1 MESNDRKNV
10 YLSKNPDNSLNSG
23 MRDTMI
29 VNPGNIPPGNL
40 VFIFQVFISRYY
52 ANKIFGMTNQKMD
65 SIQNITKFP
74 INTAYLLKGFLFS
87 IFDRSLNA
95 YNFHVIYH

>member
-29 VNPGNIPPGNL
+29 VNPGNIPPGKL
-40 VFIFQVFISRYY
+40 CFISHQSIY
-52 ANKIFGMTNQKMD
+52 KM
-65 SIQNITKFP
+65 I
-74 INTAYLLKGFLFS
+74 LC
-87 IFDRSLNA
+87 
-95 YNFHVIYH
+95 